1 MKIKWLGHSCF
12 LLSSASGTRIVT
24 DPFNHQVGYPVP
36 DVEADIVTTSHN
48 HFDHGYIQG
57 IRGTFLHLDKPGKYE
72 RNGISITGIPTYH
85 DKVKGIARGNNI
97 VFIFEIDGLRICH
110 CGDIGHLFN
119 ERQIDAIGKADILM
133 IPVGGVFTID
143 ASEAYRIIDLLKPQI
158 AIPMHYGTP
167 VLKFKLGGLDKFLKE
182 AGITERS
189 DAFIHKREIE
199 VTPSIIA
206 QFPKIVVMDYE

>member
-1 MKIKWLGHSCF
+1 
-12 LLSSASGTRIVT
+12 
-24 DPFNHQVGYPVP
+24 
-36 DVEADIVTTSHN
+36 
-48 HFDHGYIQG
+48 
-57 IRGTFLHLDKPGKYE
+57 
-72 RNGISITGIPTYH
+72 
-85 DKVKGIARGNNI
+85 
-97 VFIFEIDGLRICH
+97 
-110 CGDIGHLFN
+110 
-119 ERQIDAIGKADILM
+119 M

-167 VLKFKLGGLDKFLKE
+167 VLKFKLEGLDKFLKE